1 MIIMNKFMNKY
12 QEICF
17 INKEGVI
24 MGIVIM
30 ALVAITVLNLK

>member
-12 QEICF
+12 QKIYF
-17 INKEGVI
+17 IKNGGVI

-30 ALVAITVLNLK
+30 ALVAIMVLNLK